1 MITCETGRQP
11 FFFVVFRAALLAV
24 LMAAAITA
32 SAAATTL
39 ARMSVAQMAQA
50 APVIVRARC
59 LGNSTGWDAGEIW
72 TLTSFEVE
80 EVWRGAAPARITV
93 RLLGGR
99 AGNITSSVSGIPRFR
114 PGEDVV
120 LFLEPTARG
129 DFSVVSW
136 EQGTFRIRR
145 DAAAGRESV
154 TQDTASF
161 ATFDPAT
168 RRFEVSGICG
178 LPLEIF
184 RAQVDAALQSRTRRK
199 P

>member
-1 MITCETGRQP
+1 MMMRRTGKQRIS
-11 FFFVVFRAALLAV
+11 FAAFCTALLVA
-24 LMAAAITA
+24 MGATA
-32 SAAATTL
+32 SATTL

-59 LGNSTGWDAGEIW
+59 LKNSVGWDAGEIW
-72 TLTSFEVE
+72 TFTSFEVE

-99 AGNITSSVSGIPRFR
+99 AGNLTSTVSGVPRFR

-120 LFLEPTARG
+120 LLLEPTARG

-145 DAAAGRESV
+145 DPEAGRESV

-168 RRFEVSGICG
+168 RRFEATGIRG
-178 LPLEIF
+178 LPLETF
-184 RAQVDAALQSRTRRK
+184 RGQVEAALQSQTRSK

>member
-1 MITCETGRQP
+1 MIRRTCMHG
-11 FFFVVFRAALLAV
+11 FRLAASCGALLLA
-24 LMAAAITA
+24 MAGAAG
-32 SAAATTL
+32 ATTL
-39 ARMSVAQMAQA
+39 ARMSVAEMAHA

-59 LGNSTGWDAGEIW
+59 LGNAAGWDAGEIW

-80 EVWRGAAPARITV
+80 EVWRGAAPARIAV

-99 AGNITSSVSGIPRFR
+99 TGSLTSSVSGVPRFR
-114 PGEDVV
+114 EGEEVV

-129 DFSVVSW
+129 DLSVVSW

-154 TQDTASF
+154 TQDTAAL

-168 RRFEVSGICG
+168 RRFEATGIRR
-178 LPLEIF
+178 LPLEIL
-184 RAQVDAALQSRTRRK
+184 RAQVDAALRSETRRK